1 MPSSLIGVL
10 QRHCEDIDSAC
21 LDPEPQQ
28 FTALAEVLGRIP
40 DPRRVRGRRYRL
52 GSLLALCLVATL
64 GGATSLAAIARF
76 AADTDSDLRE
86 QTGPASSPPTP
97 PHRDGSWPA

>member
-10 QRHCEDIDSAC
+10 QRHLSDTDSTCPEPEPSQLAC
-21 LDPEPQQ
+21 LAD
-28 FTALAEVLGRIP
+28 VLGRLP

-52 GSLLALCLVATL
+52 GSLLALCLVAVL

-76 AADTDSDLRE
+76 ATDTAPTCANNSD
-86 QTGPASSPPTP
+86 
-97 PHRDGSWPA
+97 

>member
-10 QRHCEDIDSAC
+10 RRHCEDIDSAC
-21 LDPEPQQ
+21 LDPEPPQ
-28 FTALAEVLGRIP
+28 FTSRAEALGRIP

-52 GSLLALCLVATL
+52 GSLLALCLVAVL

-76 AADTDSDLRE
+76 AADTDYDCANNSVW
-86 QTGPASSPPTP
+86 PPVHRTP
-97 PHRDGSWPA
+97 PHWDGSSPV